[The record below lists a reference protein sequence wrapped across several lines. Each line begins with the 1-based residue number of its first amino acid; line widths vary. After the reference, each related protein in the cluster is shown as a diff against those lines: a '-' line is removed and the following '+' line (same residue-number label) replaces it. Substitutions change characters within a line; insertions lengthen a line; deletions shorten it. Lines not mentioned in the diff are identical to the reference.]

1 MQVTPAKLK
10 KLTKNLRA
18 SIKRLKAKNKAKK
31 SKALEDAI
39 REEEERL
46 SCLQPTLLFLSLWR
60 TGWADGRS

>member
-46 SCLQPTLLFLSLWR
+46 SCLQPTLLFLFLWR